1 MTRKMQKKEI
11 RSLVYKFRREMSEEE
26 WLKST
31 DRIAQRVMES
41 QRFQEAEEVYCY
53 VDYNHEVGTRQIIE
67 ACWELKKKIFVPKVF
82 ENEME
87 FFEILSFD
95 DLKPGMKGI
104 LEPIQTAE
112 VFKGTGES
120 GLIIMPGVAFDKS
133 FHRIGYGGGFY
144 DRYLEKH
151 QNLQK
156 IAVAFEYQLLE
167 TVPAE
172 AFDICP
178 DQLITEA
185 AIYEKEL

>member
-1 MTRKMQKKEI
+1 
-11 RSLVYKFRREMSEEE
+11 
-26 WLKST
+26 
-31 DRIAQRVMES
+31 
-41 QRFQEAEEVYCY
+41 
-53 VDYNHEVGTRQIIE
+53 
-67 ACWELKKKIFVPKVF
+67 
-82 ENEME
+82 
-87 FFEILSFD
+87 
-95 DLKPGMKGI
+95 
-104 LEPIQTAE
+104 
-112 VFKGTGES
+112 
-120 GLIIMPGVAFDKS
+120 MPGVAFDKS